1 MLDRPSEPS
10 ISAVNLRAY
19 ILALKASKVLH
30 RHRSDV
36 STAMERASELL
47 CESELFLGGGFEIQ
61 VFGQQ
66 AQHWAFGE
74 PQQQDC
80 VHFFG
85 AHNRSRLSV
94 RVWLISGEE
103 VAAQVLHLLAEYLAQ
118 QIALAVEIHE
128 LAKVNAA
135 LSVEIRIDGEG
146 LALRKLLERAKT
158 LLASQGAMTREQAHD
173 FLLASSRRSGK
184 PISQVVQ
191 EITLVFGAP
200 ERRSG
205 SKQGPRYRAP
215 QYMGLRHFGRQNA
228 NESRFSARRS
238 YG

>member
-1 MLDRPSEPS
+1 MLDRPSESS
-10 ISAVNLRAY
+10 ISAVDLRAY
-19 ILALKASKVLH
+19 IVALKASKVLH
-30 RHRSDV
+30 RHRNDV
-36 STAMERASELL
+36 SAAMERTSELL
-47 CESELFLGGGFEIQ
+47 CQSELFLGGGFEIRIFEQ
-61 VFGQQ
+61 E

-74 PQQQDC
+74 PQQQGC

-94 RVWLISGEE
+94 RVWLISGED
-103 VAAQVLHLLAEYLAQ
+103 VAAEVLHLLAEYLAQ
-118 QIALAVEIHE
+118 QITLAVEIHE
-128 LAKVNAA
+128 LAKANRA
-135 LSVEIRIDGEG
+135 LSAEIRIDSES

-158 LLASQGAMTREQAHD
+158 LLSSQGAMTREQAHD

-184 PISQVVQ
+184 PISQIAQ

-205 SKQGPRYRAP
+205 SKQRPCYRSP
-215 QYMGLRHFGRQNA
+215 QHIGLRHFGRQNP
-228 NESRFSARRS
+228 NESRFSGRRS